1 MSFYNEYHNWFV
13 VIGMLLIIGVI
24 VSSLFPKQLHSLI
37 QFNRNIENDIYGIPN
52 NWYAIIGGTFFMLM
66 IGIIIKTIMY
76 DNYNNWYAIIG
87 GTFFILLI
95 GIIIKIIVIVIVI
108 SLFPKTIS

>member
-1 MSFYNEYHNWFV
+1 MDFTTS
-13 VIGMLLIIGVI
+13 ISKRLT
-24 VSSLFPKQLHSLI
+24 
-37 QFNRNIENDIYGIPN
+37 GIPN
-52 NWYAIIGGTFFMLM
+52 NWYSIIGGTFFMLM